1 MFCSNPFTHAE
12 LYQNGDVYFCCPAF
26 TNYFVI
32 GNIYRNSFENIWN
45 GVNAKKLRSK
55 ILKGDFS
62 MCEEICE
69 KRCNIYDINPGYNE
83 TVNEYPS
90 YVTAS
95 IDNACN
101 VMCTICRD
109 EKYHVKYTKELA
121 EKEIDELWLPI
132 FKNAKTIRFGCS
144 GESFASYKEAMLIKK
159 TAEKYPDVRFHI
171 HTNGILGNEKLLREL
186 NIYDRIEHI
195 SVSIHAASKNTYKKI
210 VRGGDFDKVLKN
222 LELYSKMKH
231 EHKINDFRMV
241 FCVYTDNYKEM
252 PEFAKMAAKYNSKAV
267 FWGLR
272 VTARTKLGDNFDEYS
287 VTNPNNKYHQDFL
300 EVLKNPVFKELSDC
314 IEIYPDIKKYMP

>member
-12 LYQNGDVYFCCPAF
+12 LYQNGDVYFCCPPF
-26 TNYFVI
+26 TDYFGI
-32 GNIYRNSFENIWN
+32 GNLYENSFDELWN
-45 GVNAKKLRSK
+45 GVRAKEFREK

-62 MCEEICE
+62 LCMDICD
-69 KRCNIYDINPGYNE
+69 KKSSNCDINTGYTE

-109 EKYHVKYTKELA
+109 KRYHVKYNKKEA
-121 EKEIDELWLPI
+121 EKEIETIWLPI

-159 TAEKYPDVRFHI
+159 TAEKYPDVKFHI
-171 HTNGILGNEKLLREL
+171 HTNGILGNEKVLKEL
-186 NIYDRIEHI
+186 NIYDRIEHL
-195 SVSIHAASKNTYKKI
+195 SVSVHAASKDTYKKI
-210 VRGGDFDKVLKN
+210 VRGGDFKKVLAN
-222 LELYSKMKH
+222 LELYSKMKQ
-231 EHKINDFRMV
+231 EGRINDFRMV
-241 FCVYTDNYKEM
+241 FCVYTENYKEM
-252 PEFAKMAAKYNSKAV
+252 PDFAKMAAKYNSKAV

-272 VTARTKLGDNFDEYS
+272 VTEKTKLGDNFDKYS
-287 VTNPNNKYHQDFL
+287 VTNPGNKYHQDFL

-314 IEIYPDIKKYMP
+314 IEIYPDIKKYME